1 MPSGNL
7 YYSLNSDALQTSIF
21 AIDPIHIILMV
32 SAGQPCWP
40 DGSFNRDSG
49 KFSTDFYSLNYT
61 IGKRIDKTNT
71 IDNHY
76 STHWH

>member
-1 MPSGNL
+1 MLTNL
-7 YYSLNSDALQTSIF
+7 SFCNCRYTHHSNGIRGSTLLA
-21 AIDPIHIILMV
+21 
-32 SAGQPCWP
+32 

-76 STHWH
+76 STHWY